1 MSTSDA
7 IAAKRQ
13 FRLGGTL
20 AWVGDNG
27 IYFTFLALVVF
38 NGVFTNNFATMVTF
52 WNILVQVAPIVL
64 VSLGMAMVIGTG
76 GIDISVGSIMAI
88 AAAVVPLML
97 GYGWWAAVI
106 SGLLAGALAGA
117 FNGFFVS
124 VVGMQPIVATL
135 ALLVGGRGLA
145 QVLVGGY
152 LQIIYDKPF
161 LALGRARILG
171 ISFPVIVAA
180 VMAIIMAFVVSRTTL
195 GRYVRSV
202 GANRRA
208 AFLSG
213 HPVRNV
219 LWSVYIISGFLAG
232 MAGVLATAR
241 LAASDPAKIGLMME
255 LDAIAAVV
263 VGGTPLAGGRVSI
276 PKTIMGALL
285 VQLITAT
292 FIMNNLSPIWAQVL
306 KGIIIVLAVYI
317 QRRGRST

>member
-1 MSTSDA
+1 MSTSEA
-7 IAAKRQ
+7 IAARRP
-13 FRLGGTL
+13 FSLGRTL
-20 AWVGDNG
+20 AWMGDKG

-88 AAAVVPLML
+88 ASAIVPLTL
-97 GYGWWAAVI
+97 GYGWWVAVI
-106 SGLLAGALAGA
+106 CGLLGGALVGA

-152 LQIIYDKPF
+152 LQIIYDKQF

-171 ISFPVIVAA
+171 IPFPVIVAA
-180 VMAIIMAFVVSRTTL
+180 VTAIIMAFIVSRTTL
-195 GRYVRSV
+195 GRYVQSV
-202 GANRRA
+202 GANRQA
-208 AFLSG
+208 AYLSG
-213 HPVRNV
+213 HPVRWV
-219 LWSVYIISGFLAG
+219 LMSVYIISGFLAG
-232 MAGVLATAR
+232 IAGVLATAR
-241 LAASDPAKIGLMME
+241 LAASDPAKIGLLME

-263 VGGTPLAGGRVSI
+263 VGGTALVGGRVSI

-285 VQLITAT
+285 VQVITAT

-317 QRRGRST
+317 QRRGRMT